1 MTLQLTAGI
10 ERWPLRRPFTIA
22 RGTRSEAV
30 TLVVRLQRD
39 GVSGRGESVPY
50 PRLGETPDSVLAT
63 VGELARRGLP
73 PDREAL
79 QRALPAGSARNALDC
94 ALWDLEAREG
104 GVPAW
109 RTAGLPAPR
118 PLTTAYTISLDSPAA
133 MGRQARE
140 AASRPL
146 LKVKLGG
153 DAAREAERLNRVRA
167 AAPESRLV
175 VDANE
180 GWSEQTLRSLA
191 PALVAA
197 GVELLEQPL
206 PEGEDAAIGDVG
218 VPLCADESCRTRA
231 DLEHLPASYRYIN
244 VKLDK
249 AGGFTEAL
257 ALARAARTRGLG
269 VFVGCMLAGSL
280 ASAPAFLLAAEAD
293 YVDLDGP
300 LYLARDREGG
310 LRPDGARLHPPAPG
324 FWG

>member
-1 MTLQLTAGI
+1 M
-10 ERWPLRRPFTIA
+10 RPLGP
-22 RGTRSEAV
+22 RGTGGGRAGLADRRSAR
-30 TLVVRLQRD
+30 TPPPDHRLHHQP
-39 GVSGRGESVPY
+39 GHSGRH
-50 PRLGETPDSVLAT
+50 
-63 VGELARRGLP
+63 
-73 PDREAL
+73 
-79 QRALPAGSARNALDC
+79 
-94 ALWDLEAREG
+94 
-104 GVPAW
+104 
-109 RTAGLPAPR
+109 
-118 PLTTAYTISLDSPAA
+118 
-133 MGRQARE
+133 GRQARE
-140 AASRPL
+140 AAARPL

-180 GWSEQTLRSLA
+180 GWSERTLRSLA

-218 VPLCADESCRTRA
+218 VPLCADESCRTRV
-231 DLEHLPASYRYIN
+231 DLEHLPAAYRYIN

-249 AGGFTEAL
+249 AGGLTEAL
-257 ALARAARTRGLG
+257 ALARAARARGLG

-280 ASAPAFLLAAEAD
+280 ASAPAFLLATEAD